1 MLTSKSSKNII
12 IQKRQQKIDFKE
24 IDMTFDQDPADDY
37 EHYQCE
43 RCGGSIRLSGDKSL
57 WECDT
62 CDFQVRNKKEGE

>member
-1 MLTSKSSKNII
+1 MNRKEFEQMYNVN
-12 IQKRQQKIDFKE
+12 RKE
-24 IDMTFDQDPADDY
+24 IDMPCDEDPADDY

-62 CDFQVRNKKEGE
+62 CDFQVRNKKEGG